1 MTDLVIRALTTS
13 DAHLFHALQDA
24 SLVGRGA
31 FGHRYAPVAE
41 GGEYRPD
48 WTWVALR
55 DDTVVA
61 RAAWWAAPDDTAPV
75 ALDWFDFADGEEEA
89 GAELLRRS
97 PLRAEFS
104 LLVPPGW
111 REMPEVRAAAEARID
126 AARAA
131 GMEVLVERY
140 RYEWTPDCP
149 LPERPGRLT
158 FRPEPDDAVILD
170 VLRRCHSVTL
180 DAHARRA
187 IAGPGG
193 LDAAAQAELD
203 IFHWFPSPREWWQLA
218 FTPDGEVAGSMCPR
232 TTRTDPASASSGSSR
247 RRAATG
253 TATTCWWSAPA
264 SWWSGA
270 PSPSRA
276 RRTGEHA
283 DGRRIR
289 PRRPPRRPG
298 THRSGVRLLPGH
310 VLGEPLQAQALLG
323 GDGRVLAARAH
334 VEQDVPAVGRRVA
347 DQ

>member
-31 FGHRYAPVAE
+31 FGHRYVPVAE

-218 FTPDGEVAGSMCPR
+218 FTPDGEVAGIHVPAHNPNGPCIGFIGVVPEAR
-232 TTRTDPASASSGSSR
+232 GHGYGYDLLVECTRFLVERGAESIAGATDRGNTPM
-247 RRAATG
+247 AA
-253 TATTCWWSAPA
+253 AF
-264 SWWSGA
+264 
-270 PSPSRA
+270 
-276 RRTGEHA
+276 
-283 DGRRIR
+283 
-289 PRRPPRRPG
+289 
-298 THRSGVRLLPGH
+298 
-310 VLGEPLQAQALLG
+310 
-323 GDGRVLAARAH
+323 ARAGH
-334 VEQDVPAVGRRVA
+334 PVA
-347 DQ
+347 QERIDLV

>member
-55 DDTVVA
+55 DGTVVA

-170 VLRRCHSVTL
+170 ILRRCHSVTL

-218 FTPDGEVAGSMCPR
+218 FTPDGEVAGIHVPAHNPNGPCIGFIGVVPEAR
-232 TTRTDPASASSGSSR
+232 GHGYGYDLLVECTRFLVERGAESIAGATDRGNTPM
-247 RRAATG
+247 AA
-253 TATTCWWSAPA
+253 AF
-264 SWWSGA
+264 
-270 PSPSRA
+270 
-276 RRTGEHA
+276 
-283 DGRRIR
+283 
-289 PRRPPRRPG
+289 
-298 THRSGVRLLPGH
+298 
-310 VLGEPLQAQALLG
+310 
-323 GDGRVLAARAH
+323 ARAGH
-334 VEQDVPAVGRRVA
+334 PVA
-347 DQ
+347 QERIDLV